1 MFPPLQFTE
10 KTQEAFVC
18 CWAEDF
24 LNTRGKFLAFGE
36 DVWVKYVPYQLEG
49 LSQYNFIKTWASS
62 GRNSISGELDNGNL
76 VLYISANLLRE
87 NNLLNK
93 YGYWDFNWS
102 EDRFILNGKVY
113 KPSGDTQVAQAS
125 DEALLFFIILDREDP
140 QENEDILQSY
150 VSDTTIISS
159 GKQSIIKNT
168 NGRKVYEI
176 IWYGGEPNTT
186 PTILGRF

>member
-1 MFPPLQFTE
+1 MSQKDWDKYKSIINNFIDVDAGKQP
-10 KTQEAFVC
+10 
-18 CWAEDF
+18 F
-24 LNTRGKFLAFGE
+24 LWLRKINQPLAFGG
-36 DVWVKYVPYQLEG
+36 DIGVKYVPYQLEG
-49 LSQYNFIKTWASS
+49 LFQYNFIKTWASS

-102 EDRFILNGKVY
+102 KDRFILNGKVY

-176 IWYGGEPNTT
+176 I
-186 PTILGRF
+186 